1 MAGFLARII
10 RVSTG
15 LFYAGTAP
23 FFPSKEKRFFVMYIF
38 NETVISG

>member
-23 FFPSKEKRFFVMYIF
+23 FFQVKKNDSL
-38 NETVISG
+38 